1 MGAPSIGI
9 QQVIAPNTV
18 TRMSHAVVTAIAIQV
33 EAVNATGVGQATPP
47 SVINAHLSN

>member
-18 TRMSHAVVTAIAIQV
+18 TRMSHAVVTAIAIQM
-33 EAVNATGVGQATPP
+33 ETVNATGVGQTPP
-47 SVINAHLSN
+47 SVINARLSY